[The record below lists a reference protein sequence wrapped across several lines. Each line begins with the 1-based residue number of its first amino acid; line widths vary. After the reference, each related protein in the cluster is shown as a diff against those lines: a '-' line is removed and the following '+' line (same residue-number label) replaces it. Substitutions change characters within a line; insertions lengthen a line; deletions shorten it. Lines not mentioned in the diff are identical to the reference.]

1 MSASMF
7 NRQMEYLDE
16 YFSQLRS
23 VIQRVKGAA
32 SHQKN
37 AEAGKAEEIKKNI
50 ENVLQKKIK
59 RALDK
64 ADDDEKEEFENKIQ
78 NAEENYQ
85 LLLTQLEDAKND
97 CKKKKEFK
105 KKLEEMMNL
114 LLIFLHQ

>member
-23 VIQRVKGAA
+23 VVQRVKAA
-32 SHQKN
+32 PSHQKN
-37 AEAGKAEEIKKNI
+37 TEAAKAEEIKKNI
-50 ENVLQKKIK
+50 DGVLQKKIK
-59 RALDK
+59 RAIER
-64 ADDDEKEEFENKIQ
+64 ADEDEKEEFENKIQ

-97 CKKKKEFK
+97 CKRR
-105 KKLEEMMNL
+105 
-114 LLIFLHQ
+114 I